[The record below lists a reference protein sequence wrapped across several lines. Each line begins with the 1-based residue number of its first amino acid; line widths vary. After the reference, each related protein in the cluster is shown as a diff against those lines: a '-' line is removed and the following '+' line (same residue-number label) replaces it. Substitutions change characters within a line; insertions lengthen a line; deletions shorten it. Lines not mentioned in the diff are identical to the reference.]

1 MLRIY
6 PVSIQVARE
15 ARPFVDRIARFDRA
29 ASVQL
34 RKSLGSV
41 VNNLAEGSGL
51 HPVGYHEARRAG
63 RRRLAYEIALGEA
76 REALA
81 NLEFAEAMGYSP
93 PVPPKLRAHFNHII
107 GTLVRVVHR
116 P

>member
-15 ARPFVDRIARFDRA
+15 ARLFADRIARFDRA

-51 HPVGYHEARRAG
+51 RAG

-81 NLEFAEAMGYSP
+81 ILEFGEAMGYSP
-93 PVPPKLRAHFNHII
+93 PVPAELRARFNHII

>member
-15 ARPFVDRIARFDRA
+15 CRPLVDRIARFDRA
-29 ASVQL
+29 AAVQL
-34 RKSLGSV
+34 RKSLGSI

-51 HPVGYHEARRAG
+51 RAG

-81 NLEFAEAMGYSP
+81 NLEFAEAMKYAP
-93 PVPPKLRAHFNHII
+93 PVSPELRADFNHII
-107 GTLVRVVHR
+107 GTLVRLVHR

>member
-15 ARPFVDRIARFDRA
+15 VRPMADRIARFDRA
-29 ASVQL
+29 ASLQL

-51 HPVGYHEARRAG
+51 RAR

-81 NLEFAEAMGYSP
+81 TLEFAEAMRYAP
-93 PVPPKLRAHFNHII
+93 PVSPELRARFNHII
-107 GTLVRVVHR
+107 GTLVKIVHR

>member
-15 ARPFVDRIARFDRA
+15 ARPLADRIARFDRA

-51 HPVGYHEARRAG
+51 RAG

-81 NLEFAEAMGYSP
+81 SLEFAEAMGYSP
-93 PVPPKLRAHFNHII
+93 PVTPELRARFNHII
-107 GTLVRVVHR
+107 GTLVKVVHR